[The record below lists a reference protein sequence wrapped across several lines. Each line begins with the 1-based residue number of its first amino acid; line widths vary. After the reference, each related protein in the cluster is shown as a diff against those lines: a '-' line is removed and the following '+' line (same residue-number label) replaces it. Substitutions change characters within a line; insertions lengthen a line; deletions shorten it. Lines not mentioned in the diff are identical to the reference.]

1 MIQFITETANLAIQ
15 RTAPSRK
22 EIETVP
28 TAVKRRTLEKLHKSL
43 TELEGRY
50 GENARPYS
58 DTKPSQNWKV
68 AKNVPARANIK
79 KEDGST
85 EFTETME
92 SYAAR
97 VKTEEVF
104 VWFKVGIIKQ
114 VIGANGEK
122 QLRMKPQDAKTWIE
136 DMITMVEKF
145 STDDAHWVE
154 ACKLA
159 ATPKSAPNQEK
170 HPGMLSWEYNYT
182 THMFDASPE
191 NPRQLKEVV

>member
-1 MIQFITETANLAIQ
+1 MIHFITETANLAIQ

-22 EIETVP
+22 EKLNVP
-28 TAVKRRTLEKLHKSL
+28 TEVKKKTLVKLYKSL
-43 TELEGRY
+43 EEIEGRY

-58 DTKPSQNWKV
+58 DPKPSQNWKV
-68 AKNVPARANIK
+68 AKSVSARLRDD
-79 KEDGST
+79 ETG

-122 QLRMKPQDAKTWIE
+122 QLRMKPQDAKSWIE
-136 DMITMVEKF
+136 SMITMVEKF

-159 ATPKSAPNQEK
+159 GTPKSAPNQEK